1 MARKPARLASRTV
14 ASARR
19 CVRYLLIALAAAA
32 VGALGFA
39 YAQSGGGYSMNLN
52 SPVSFPVDI

>member
-1 MARKPARLASRTV
+1 
-14 ASARR
+14 
-19 CVRYLLIALAAAA
+19 VRYLLIALAAAA